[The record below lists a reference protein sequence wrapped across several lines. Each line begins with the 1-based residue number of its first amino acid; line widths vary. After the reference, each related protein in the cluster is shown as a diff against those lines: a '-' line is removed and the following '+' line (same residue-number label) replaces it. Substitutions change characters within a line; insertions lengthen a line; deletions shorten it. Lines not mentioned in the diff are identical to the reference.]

1 MTHTLTE
8 LVFICL
14 YSAVLSLAFNDLF
27 TSSLECTNYTP
38 YERYNTP
45 PPSLDQNGVSRGL
58 SRTICR
64 QQIAQVSFIFCSVV
78 FYIAVLVI
86 SLLRI
91 FNKVSRRC
99 AVAPSATARAAQL
112 TALLLQQRPAHLIPP
127 STFRLFRTCPR
138 SFAFCSRWFD
148 DTSRCDSI
156 LVLFLPQYTR
166 TIPLSVVPVDCS

>member
-1 MTHTLTE
+1 MPIGLWKIHTKMTHTLTE

-45 PPSLDQNGVSRGL
+45 PPSLDENGVSRGL

-99 AVAPSATARAAQL
+99 VLASSVTTRAAQL
-112 TALLLQQRPAHLIPP
+112 TALLRQQRPAHLIPP
-127 STFRLFRTCPR
+127 SSFRFYRTCR
-138 SFAFCSRWFD
+138 FLLS
-148 DTSRCDSI
+148 
-156 LVLFLPQYTR
+156 LVRRYLPLR
-166 TIPLSVVPVDCS
+166 LDCSPVPPPVYP